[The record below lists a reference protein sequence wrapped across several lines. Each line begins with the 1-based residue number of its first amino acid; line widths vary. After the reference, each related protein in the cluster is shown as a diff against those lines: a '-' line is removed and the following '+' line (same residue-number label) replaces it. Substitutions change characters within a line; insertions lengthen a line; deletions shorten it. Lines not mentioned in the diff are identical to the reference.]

1 MNPSTHPKCF
11 FSGASSITKSEPTG
25 KPAGP
30 RDLAFDEFRNGEKT
44 VRHELIN
51 YRKPAPVKH
60 SCCFQSGVTW
70 CSRCSHRVTHT
81 IRNGERGAKFFAA
94 REALAGCRGA
104 ALTRRFCGAA
114 ACGGSTKH
122 ILSPHWVTS
131 SGSRLPS
138 ALRRSA
144 PFLDEGEK
152 RLSAHSHFSARTI
165 SALHRLSVYQE
176 RANAITYP
184 MPDYV
189 KNHVTMM
196 AEFWRTDLPY
206 WCRSR
211 TEERTNRRRGH
222 VTGERSKKSGHGVVL
237 ARATEPAAGQDV

>member
-1 MNPSTHPKCF
+1 MPNCSKNELFPGPIKTSIESVPPLHFHNHDHQICGRKIKPRLSGGRLHFVNPSTHPKCF

-104 ALTRRFCGAA
+104 ALTRRFCSAA
-114 ACGGSTKH
+114 DSSAVLQNISCPSVWVVKPPSTNW
-122 ILSPHWVTS
+122 L
-131 SGSRLPS
+131 
-138 ALRRSA
+138 
-144 PFLDEGEK
+144 
-152 RLSAHSHFSARTI
+152 
-165 SALHRLSVYQE
+165 LHRVTGSHCY
-176 RANAITYP
+176 A
-184 MPDYV
+184 
-189 KNHVTMM
+189 KNHVTG
-196 AEFWRTDLPY
+196 A
-206 WCRSR
+206 
-211 TEERTNRRRGH
+211 
-222 VTGERSKKSGHGVVL
+222 GVSVL
-237 ARATEPAAGQDV
+237 KLVRISAY